1 MNFTP
6 ESLTLIS
13 IGVGIFAT
21 LISLRLSMREWRKEH
36 REDIQNMDAK
46 WDTNIKNME
55 TKWDT
60 NLKNMV
66 ESIRAEV
73 KVIHAEVK
81 ESDKRWYLLLE
92 KMHMIDKDVNNLK
105 AKN

>member
-46 WDTNIKNME
+46 WDTN
-55 TKWDT
+55 
-60 NLKNMV
+60 LKNMA